1 MRSEDAKKLAMLTW
15 AMKYHKQGSRE
26 CMRVVGARPET
37 DPPDL
42 ALKIKLNLD
51 QLQALER
58 RTHVDTLIEDPMDPV
73 LFTQQ
78 EVRAM
83 FRHVLPSSYSLPVRY
98 LQGMFI
104 PSNSLPVRCLQ
115 GMFTHVLLWSNSLP
129 VRYSQGMFKP
139 VLSWTNLLPVRY
151 L

>member
-1 MRSEDAKKLAMLTW
+1 MRSKDVKKLAMLTW
-15 AMKYHKQGSRE
+15 VMKYRKRE
-26 CMRVVGARPET
+26 QRMHAGCWRKTSE
-37 DPPDL
+37 
-42 ALKIKLNLD
+42 
-51 QLQALER
+51 ALER
-58 RTHVDTLIEDPMDPV
+58 CTHVDTLIEDSMDSV
-73 LFTQQ
+73 LFTQE

-83 FRHVLPSSYSLPVRY
+83 FRHVLSSSHSLPVRY

-104 PSNSLPVRCLQ
+104 SSNSLSVRCLQ

>member
-1 MRSEDAKKLAMLTW
+1 
-15 AMKYHKQGSRE
+15 
-26 CMRVVGARPET
+26 MRVVGARPET

-83 FRHVLPSSYSLPVRY
+83 FRHVLPSSYSLLVRY